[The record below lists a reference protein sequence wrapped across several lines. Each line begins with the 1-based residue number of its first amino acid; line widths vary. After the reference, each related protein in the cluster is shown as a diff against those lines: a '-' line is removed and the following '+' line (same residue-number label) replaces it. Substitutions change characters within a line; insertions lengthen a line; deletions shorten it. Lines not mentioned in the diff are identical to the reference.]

1 MPDYGRDVTFG
12 YFLIPNAADPLLDTA
27 REIEA
32 RGLDWIGIQDHPYQ
46 RRFVD
51 TWTLLGAIAAV
62 TTRVG
67 MFPDV
72 ANLPLRP
79 PAVMAKAAAS
89 LDVLSGGRF
98 ELALGAGG
106 FWDAIEAYGGPRRQ
120 PGDALAALEEA
131 IQVIRLMWSGERNL
145 RFTGEHYRLAG
156 AHRAGTGPPD
166 RYLAGRVRP
175 RALRLLGRLADG
187 WVPSLRGEIT
197 RLSEGSARLDDAA
210 AGAGRDPA
218 EIRRVVNV
226 NGQITDGTRLGLLRG
241 PVDQWVDELTDLAV
255 GYGFDTFM
263 FWEKART
270 SFLASPRRSCRPSE
284 LRWPRSAAG
293 PKLRNARPAQVLDGV
308 AVLAASSAANSPRHI
323 GHRVQ
328 EDRAG
333 GEPSSPPVSPVLGSG
348 TPAGWGGS
356 LVSSRP

>member
-1 MPDYGRDVTFG
+1 MTVPDYGRDLTFG

-67 MFPDV
+67 FFPDV

-98 ELALGAGG
+98 ELALGAGN

-131 IQVIRLMWSGERNL
+131 IQVIRLIWSGERNL
-145 RFTGEHYRLAG
+145 ALHWRALPPRRRAL
-156 AHRAGTGPPD
+156 RAGTAASD
-166 RYLAGRVRP
+166 RYLARRVRP
-175 RALRLLGRLADG
+175 AGAPARRPTRGRLGAVAARRDHT
-187 WVPSLRGEIT
+187 VKRG
-197 RLSEGSARLDDAA
+197 
-210 AGAGRDPA
+210 
-218 EIRRVVNV
+218 
-226 NGQITDGTRLGLLRG
+226 LG
-241 PVDQWVDELTDLAV
+241 P
-255 GYGFDTFM
+255 
-263 FWEKART
+263 
-270 SFLASPRRSCRPSE
+270 PRRRCRCGA
-284 LRWPRSAAG
+284 PRPG
-293 PKLRNARPAQVLDGV
+293 
-308 AVLAASSAANSPRHI
+308 
-323 GHRVQ
+323 
-328 EDRAG
+328 
-333 GEPSSPPVSPVLGSG
+333 
-348 TPAGWGGS
+348 
-356 LVSSRP
+356 

>member
-1 MPDYGRDVTFG
+1 VTVPDYGRELTFG

-67 MFPDV
+67 FFPDV

-98 ELALGAGG
+98 ELALGAGS
-106 FWDAIEAYGGPRRQ
+106 FWDAVEAYGGPRRA
-120 PGDALAALEEA
+120 PRDALAALEEA
-131 IQVIRLMWSGERNL
+131 IHVIRLIWSGERNL
-145 RFTGEHYRLAG
+145 RFAGEHYRLLG
-156 AHRAGTGPPD
+156 AHSGPVPVHPIGIWLGV
-166 RYLAGRVRP
+166 YGP

-187 WVPSLRGEIT
+187 WVPSLRDELT
-197 RLSEGSARLDDAA
+197 LLSEGSARLDEAA

-218 EIRRVVNV
+218 EIRRVLNI
-226 NGQITDGTRLGLLRG
+226 NGQITDGTRISLLRG

-263 FWEKART
+263 FWGDGEDQ
-270 SFLASPRRSCRPSE
+270 LPRFAEEVVPAVRAE
-284 LRWPRSAAG
+284 VAAERG
-293 PKLRNARPAQVLDGV
+293 QP
-308 AVLAASSAANSPRHI
+308 
-323 GHRVQ
+323 
-328 EDRAG
+328 
-333 GEPSSPPVSPVLGSG
+333 
-348 TPAGWGGS
+348 
-356 LVSSRP
+356 